1 MEITFWKLSIY
12 IIIMNYFWCEIC
24 LFCPI
29 FYLFIQSSMLL
40 WTHWIF
46 KIWFKLSDSSVYLFY
61 CSLFFFPAMSTRC
74 ALIWLLCPSG
84 ICESVCV
91 CVCVCVRVCVL
102 ALMCF
107 PAVPNASVY
116 LTHSLSQTE
125 NQPFFKLS

>member
-91 CVCVCVRVCVL
+91 CVCVCVCPCVCVSTYVFSSSTK
-102 ALMCF
+102 CF
-107 PAVPNASVY
+107 SISYTFPVSDWESAI
-116 LTHSLSQTE
+116 
-125 NQPFFKLS
+125 F